1 MIKYIICY
9 LIFAI
14 ISQFL
19 TYKFIKW
26 IDKNERIKL
35 RKWEDNYIDE
45 LIQHRKKLES
55 LPKAEKMVKKHQ

>member
-1 MIKYIICY
+1 MIKYVIFY

-14 ISQFL
+14 ISQFI

-26 IDKNERIKL
+26 IDKRERIKL

-45 LIQHRKKLES
+45 LIAHREKLKNMQ
-55 LPKAEKMVKKHQ
+55 KAEEIVEKH